1 MRLNDGVKTALL
13 DLLRSDLHDGGYTT
27 DAVAA
32 RLGPAAE
39 EALGREH
46 TVPAAR
52 VLDSRRSR
60 GERDALDALIDL
72 FLLARAV
79 DRADVAAAFP
89 SLGAEGAEELGLL
102 EVDGSSADA
111 ESWTAALDVH
121 PYAFSDDLGDGH
133 WWILSDL
140 GERAVGGALPE
151 DHVLGVG
158 GASLTLAGITVP
170 LAADSV
176 LDLGTGCGIQALH
189 ASRFAQRVVA
199 TDISQRAVVLARA
212 NAHLNGAANIEVRH
226 GDLFEPVT
234 GERFDRIVTN
244 PPFVIT
250 PRADGVPLYDYRD
263 GGMVGDALVEAV
275 VRGCAEHLLPGG
287 IAQMLGNWEYT
298 RASDGLSRIGG
309 WVGGL
314 GLDAWVVEREH
325 LDPAFY
331 AETWIRDGGTRQGTP
346 EFERLS
352 NAWLDDFEE
361 RGVTGVGFGFV
372 TLHRPASGRAPVVR
386 LERATGSLDT
396 AGLGAHIARCVAAVD
411 WAAGM
416 SDGELARHA
425 LSVSPDVTVE
435 HHFVPGQD
443 EPTAILLRQGQGF
456 RRAVS
461 AGTALAALVGASDGG
476 LGVGAIVAAIA
487 QLLEVDEEALAAETL
502 PDVRRLLADGI
513 LLPS

>member
-1 MRLNDGVKTALL
+1 MRLNEGVKTALI
-13 DLLRSDLHDGGYTT
+13 DLLRSDLETGGYTT

-32 RLGPAAE
+32 RLGPEAE

-52 VLDSRRSR
+52 VLDARRRR
-60 GERDALDALIDL
+60 GERDALDVLVDL
-72 FLLARAV
+72 FLLARGVGRV
-79 DRADVAAAFP
+79 DVDAAFP
-89 SLGAEGAEELGLL
+89 SLGSGGARELGLL
-102 EVDGSSADA
+102 ATAA
-111 ESWTAALDVH
+111 ESAAEVWTASLDVH
-121 PYAFSDDLGDGH
+121 PYAFSDDHGDGH

-140 GERAVGGALPE
+140 GERALGGALPE
-151 DHVLGVG
+151 DHVLGIG

-170 LAADSV
+170 TRVGTV

-189 ASRFAQRVVA
+189 ASRSADRVIA
-199 TDISQRAVVLARA
+199 TDISQRAVELARA
-212 NAHLNGAANIEVRH
+212 NAHLNGIATIEVRL
-226 GDLFEPVT
+226 GDLFEPVS

-250 PRADGVPLYDYRD
+250 PRTDGVPLYDYRD

-287 IAQMLGNWEYT
+287 TAQMLGNWEYT

-309 WVGGL
+309 WVDGL

-331 AETWIRDGGTRQGTP
+331 AETWIRDGGTRPGTA
-346 EFERLS
+346 EFDALS
-352 NAWLDDFEE
+352 GAWLDDFAE

-372 TLHRPASGRAPVVR
+372 TLYRPTTGRDPVVR
-386 LERATGSLDT
+386 LERATGSLET
-396 AGLGAHIARCVAAVD
+396 AGLGAHIARCVASVD

-416 SDGELARHA
+416 SDAELASHA
-425 LSVSPDVTVE
+425 LVVAADVTVE
-435 HHFVPGQD
+435 HHFLPGQD

-456 RRAVS
+456 HRAIS
-461 AGTALAALVGASDGG
+461 AGTGLAALVGASDGT
-476 LGVGAIVAAIA
+476 LGVGAILAAIA
-487 QLLEVDEEALAAETL
+487 QLLDVDADALAAETL

-513 LLPS
+513 LLPA